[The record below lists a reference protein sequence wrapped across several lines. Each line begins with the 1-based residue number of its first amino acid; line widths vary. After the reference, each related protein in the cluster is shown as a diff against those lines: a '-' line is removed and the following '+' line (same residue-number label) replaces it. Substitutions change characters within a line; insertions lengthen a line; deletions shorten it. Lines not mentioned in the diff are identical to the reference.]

1 MLRTLYAAL
10 TLLALACTG
19 QQQTHVARP
28 EPVDDG
34 SGPGDSPGPEGTA
47 DPEPVVPEGPRCA
60 DIGGR
65 CLAQTATAACPEF
78 VEAWDCGSGTGCC
91 IQSKAPDPHGAGCHW
106 TVGGRCFDSAEAA
119 CSAAG
124 CALDVCI
131 QSKSLPVQ
139 VSCP

>member
-10 TLLALACTG
+10 TLFAVACTG
-19 QQQTHVARP
+19 QPQTQVARP

-34 SGPGDSPGPEGTA
+34 SGPGA
-47 DPEPVVPEGPRCA
+47 KVDPQPVVPEGPRCA

-91 IQSKAPDPHGAGCHW
+91 IQSKAPEPHGAGCHW
-106 TVGGRCFDSAEAA
+106 AVGGRCFESADAA
-119 CSAAG
+119 CAAAG
-124 CALDVCI
+124 CALD
-131 QSKSLPVQ
+131 
-139 VSCP
+139 

>member
-1 MLRTLYAAL
+1 MLRTFCSAL
-10 TLLALACTG
+10 TLLLLACTG
-19 QQQTHVARP
+19 QSQTHVAQP
-28 EPVDDG
+28 EPAPPADDEIEE
-34 SGPGDSPGPEGTA
+34 SGPT
-47 DPEPVVPEGPRCA
+47 PVEPEGPRCA

-91 IQSKAPDPHGAGCHW
+91 IQSKAPDPAGAGCHW
-106 TVGGRCFDSAEAA
+106 TFAGRCFDTAEAA
-119 CSAAG
+119 CTAAG
-124 CALDVCI
+124 CAVDVCI

>member
-1 MLRTLYAAL
+1 MLRTFCSAL
-10 TLLALACTG
+10 TLLLLACTG
-19 QQQTHVARP
+19 QSQTQVAQP
-28 EPVDDG
+28 EPAPPADDAG
-34 SGPGDSPGPEGTA
+34 EIEETGPT
-47 DPEPVVPEGPRCA
+47 PVEPEGPRCA

-91 IQSKAPDPHGAGCHW
+91 IQSKAPPPSGAGCHW
-106 TVGGRCFDSAEAA
+106 TFSGRCFDTAEAA
-119 CSAAG
+119 CTAAG
-124 CALDVCI
+124 CAVDVCI